1 MAWLTNPSTRT
12 VLAPMALAS
21 TLLAYDLSPIAPP
34 AHGTVTGG
42 SRAAP
47 YMHTVAL
54 LPLDSDPD
62 SEAATED
69 RAIVIRSGS
78 RSFLGVGV
86 AEIDAER
93 AKALKLKEERGVE
106 ITRVEPD
113 SPAEKA
119 GLKKGDVVLEY
130 NGQRV
135 EGTEQF
141 IRLVRETPPGRKAT
155 LLISREGQT
164 QTVTATIG
172 TTRDRGVFSFDLDR
186 LQRELDRVRREAGEI
201 RVFRIPD
208 LPSPLMSWRTTLLGI
223 EAESL
228 SDQLADYFGVK
239 EGVLVRTVLKD
250 SPAEKAGIKAGDV
263 ITRVNDRPVDSP
275 QELSR
280 RLREARREQKT
291 VTLALVRNRKEMN
304 VTVTLEEPVSRPE
317 RPRVERVGQQQE
329 L

>member
-1 MAWLTNPSTRT
+1 MNQIRTVILAAGASVWLTAALAGQDFAWLQP
-12 VLAPMALAS
+12 
-21 TLLAYDLSPIAPP
+21 
-34 AHGTVTGG
+34 
-42 SRAAP
+42 
-47 YMHTVAL
+47 
-54 LPLDSDPD
+54 DPD
-62 SEAATED
+62 PEPQAKTVERSV
-69 RAIVIRSGS
+69 VIRSGS

-113 SPAEKA
+113 SPADKA

-141 IRLVRETPPGRKAT
+141 VRLVRETPPGRKVT
-155 LLISREGQT
+155 LLISRDGQT

-172 TTRDRGVFSFDLDR
+172 ATKGRAFALDMER
-186 LQRELDRVRREAGEI
+186 LEREMDRVRREAEEL
-201 RVFRIPD
+201 RVFRMPD
-208 LPSPLMSWRTTLLGI
+208 LPSPMMSWRTTVLGI

-228 SDQLADYFGVK
+228 GEQLAEYFGVK
-239 EGVLVRTVLKD
+239 EGVLVRTVFKD

-263 ITRVNDRPVDSP
+263 ITKVGEDKVASP

-280 RLREARREQKT
+280 RLRQARRDQKT
-291 VTLALVRNRKEMN
+291 VALTLVRNRKEMT
-304 VTVTLEEPVSRPE
+304 VTVSLAEAPPRPE
-317 RPRVERVGQQQE
+317 RPRIERVGQEQE

>member
-1 MAWLTNPSTRT
+1 MNQFLPTIAVAAGAYVWLAAALAGQDFAWLQP
-12 VLAPMALAS
+12 
-21 TLLAYDLSPIAPP
+21 
-34 AHGTVTGG
+34 
-42 SRAAP
+42 
-47 YMHTVAL
+47 
-54 LPLDSDPD
+54 DPD
-62 SEAATED
+62 PDPQATAVE
-69 RAIVIRSGS
+69 RSVVIRSGS

-113 SPAEKA
+113 SPADKA

-141 IRLVRETPPGRKAT
+141 VRLVRETPPGRKVT
-155 LLISREGQT
+155 LLISRDGQT
-164 QTVTATIG
+164 QTITATLG
-172 TTRDRGVFSFDLDR
+172 TTRGRGAFSIDVER
-186 LQRELDRVRREAGEI
+186 LERELDRARREAEEL
-201 RVFRIPD
+201 RVFRMPD
-208 LPSPLMSWRTTLLGI
+208 LPSPMMSWRTTVLGI

-228 SDQLADYFGVK
+228 GEQLAEYFGVK
-239 EGVLVRTVLKD
+239 EGVLVRTVFKD

-263 ITRVNDRPVDSP
+263 IIKVGEDRVASP

-280 RLREARREQKT
+280 RLREARRDQKT
-291 VTLALVRNRKEMN
+291 VTLTLVRNRKEIT
-304 VTVTLEEPVSRPE
+304 VTVSLAEAAPRPE
-317 RPRVERVGQQQE
+317 RPRIERVGQQQE

>member
-1 MAWLTNPSTRT
+1 MNQIRTVILAAGASVWLTAALAGQDFAWLQP
-12 VLAPMALAS
+12 
-21 TLLAYDLSPIAPP
+21 
-34 AHGTVTGG
+34 
-42 SRAAP
+42 
-47 YMHTVAL
+47 
-54 LPLDSDPD
+54 DPD
-62 SEAATED
+62 PEPQAKTVERSV
-69 RAIVIRSGS
+69 VIRSGS

-113 SPAEKA
+113 SPADKA

-141 IRLVRETPPGRKAT
+141 VRLVRETPPGRKVT
-155 LLISREGQT
+155 LLISRDGQT

-172 TTRDRGVFSFDLDR
+172 ATKGRAFALDMER
-186 LQRELDRVRREAGEI
+186 LEREMDRVRREAEEL
-201 RVFRIPD
+201 RVFRMPD
-208 LPSPLMSWRTTLLGI
+208 LPSPMMSWRTTVLGI

-228 SDQLADYFGVK
+228 GEQLAEYFGVK
-239 EGVLVRTVLKD
+239 EGVLVRTVFKD

-263 ITRVNDRPVDSP
+263 ITKVGDDKVASP

-291 VTLALVRNRKEMN
+291 VALTLVRNRKEMT
-304 VTVTLEEPVSRPE
+304 VTVSLAEAPPRPE
-317 RPRVERVGQQQE
+317 RPRIERVGQEQE

>member
-1 MAWLTNPSTRT
+1 MNQIRTVILAAGASVWLTAALAGQDFAWLQP
-12 VLAPMALAS
+12 
-21 TLLAYDLSPIAPP
+21 
-34 AHGTVTGG
+34 
-42 SRAAP
+42 
-47 YMHTVAL
+47 
-54 LPLDSDPD
+54 DPD
-62 SEAATED
+62 PEPQAKTVERSV
-69 RAIVIRSGS
+69 VIRSGS

-113 SPAEKA
+113 SPADKA

-141 IRLVRETPPGRKAT
+141 VRLVRETPPGRKVT
-155 LLISREGQT
+155 LLISRDGQT

-172 TTRDRGVFSFDLDR
+172 ATKGRAFALDMER
-186 LQRELDRVRREAGEI
+186 LEREMDRVRREAEEL
-201 RVFRIPD
+201 RVFRMPD
-208 LPSPLMSWRTTLLGI
+208 LPSPMMSWRTTVLGI

-228 SDQLADYFGVK
+228 GEQLAEYFGVK
-239 EGVLVRTVLKD
+239 EGVLVRTVFKD

-263 ITRVNDRPVDSP
+263 ITKVGEDKVASP
-275 QELSR
+275 QELSH
-280 RLREARREQKT
+280 RLRQARRDQKT
-291 VTLALVRNRKEMN
+291 VALTLVRNRKEMT
-304 VTVTLEEPVSRPE
+304 VTVSLAEAPPRPE
-317 RPRVERVGQQQE
+317 RPRIERVGQEQE

>member
-1 MAWLTNPSTRT
+1 MKQIRTVILAAGASVWLTAALAGQDFAWLQP
-12 VLAPMALAS
+12 
-21 TLLAYDLSPIAPP
+21 
-34 AHGTVTGG
+34 
-42 SRAAP
+42 
-47 YMHTVAL
+47 
-54 LPLDSDPD
+54 DPD
-62 SEAATED
+62 PEPQAKTVERSV
-69 RAIVIRSGS
+69 VIRSGS

-113 SPAEKA
+113 SPADTA

-141 IRLVRETPPGRKAT
+141 VRLVRETPPGRKAT
-155 LLISREGQT
+155 LLISRDGQT
-164 QTVTATIG
+164 QTITATIG
-172 TTRDRGVFSFDLDR
+172 ATSGRGLSLDIER
-186 LQRELDRVRREAGEI
+186 LEREMDRVR
-201 RVFRIPD
+201 VFRMPD
-208 LPSPLMSWRTTLLGI
+208 LPSPMMSWRTTILGI

-228 SDQLADYFGVK
+228 GEQLAEYFGVK
-239 EGVLVRTVLKD
+239 EGVLVRTVFKD

-263 ITRVNDRPVDSP
+263 ITKVGDDKVASP

-291 VTLALVRNRKEMN
+291 VTLTLVRNRKEMT
-304 VTVTLEEPVSRPE
+304 VTVSLAEVAPRPE
-317 RPRVERVGQQQE
+317 RPRVERIGHEQQ

>member
-1 MAWLTNPSTRT
+1 MNQIRTVILAAGASVWLTAALAGQDFAWLQP
-12 VLAPMALAS
+12 
-21 TLLAYDLSPIAPP
+21 
-34 AHGTVTGG
+34 
-42 SRAAP
+42 
-47 YMHTVAL
+47 
-54 LPLDSDPD
+54 DPD
-62 SEAATED
+62 PEPQAKTVERSV
-69 RAIVIRSGS
+69 VIRSGS

-113 SPAEKA
+113 SPADKA

-141 IRLVRETPPGRKAT
+141 VRLVRETPPGRKVT
-155 LLISREGQT
+155 LLISRDGQT

-172 TTRDRGVFSFDLDR
+172 ATKGRAFALDMER
-186 LQRELDRVRREAGEI
+186 LEREMDRVRREAEEL
-201 RVFRIPD
+201 RVFRMPD
-208 LPSPLMSWRTTLLGI
+208 LPSPMMSWRTTVLGI

-228 SDQLADYFGVK
+228 GEQLAEYFGVK
-239 EGVLVRTVLKD
+239 EGVLVRTVFKD

-263 ITRVNDRPVDSP
+263 ITKVGEDKVASP

-280 RLREARREQKT
+280 RLRQARRDQKT
-291 VTLALVRNRKEMN
+291 VALTLVRNRKEMT
-304 VTVTLEEPVSRPE
+304 VTVSLAEVAPRPE
-317 RPRVERVGQQQE
+317 RPRIERVGQEQE

>member
-1 MAWLTNPSTRT
+1 MNQIRTVILAAGASVWLTAALAGQDFAWLQP
-12 VLAPMALAS
+12 
-21 TLLAYDLSPIAPP
+21 
-34 AHGTVTGG
+34 
-42 SRAAP
+42 
-47 YMHTVAL
+47 
-54 LPLDSDPD
+54 DPD
-62 SEAATED
+62 PGPQAKAVERSV
-69 RAIVIRSGS
+69 VIRSGS

-113 SPAEKA
+113 SPADKA

-141 IRLVRETPPGRKAT
+141 VRLVRETPPGRKAT
-155 LLISREGQT
+155 LLISRDGQT
-164 QTVTATIG
+164 QTITATIG
-172 TTRDRGVFSFDLDR
+172 ATSGRSFSLDMER
-186 LQRELDRVRREAGEI
+186 LEREMDRVRREAEEL
-201 RVFRIPD
+201 RVFRMPD
-208 LPSPLMSWRTTLLGI
+208 LPSPMMTWRTTVLGI

-228 SDQLADYFGVK
+228 SEQLAEYFGVK
-239 EGVLVRTVLKD
+239 EGVLVRTVFKD

-263 ITRVNDRPVDSP
+263 ITKVGDDKVASP

-291 VTLALVRNRKEMN
+291 VTLTLVRNRKEMT
-304 VTVTLEEPVSRPE
+304 VTVSPAEAAPRPE
-317 RPRVERVGQQQE
+317 RPRIERLGQQQE